1 MASSIIKIKRSGTS
15 GQPSNLGQGELAYSY
30 LSGNVING
38 GDRLYIGTGV
48 EAYGNAA
55 TISPIGGLYYT
66 RLIDATTTPGILE
79 TGNSSIPILSATG
92 TIDKWYAGNTYI
104 YSNVITTTDTNAN
117 LVLDPNGTGKVKIAN
132 VWTLPRSAG
141 TDGYVLK
148 TNGSD
153 TATWTEP
160 KIYIGNS
167 SANLFNTQGSFTTIN
182 GFSTLAGGQGNRH
195 YLDVGQESGPI
206 LAGLNITSNVQIQ
219 TGTNGVAGKY
229 WGFEHDGSTKFPNYT
244 FPAADAPASGY
255 LLKSDGAG
263 ILSWSVENQAFYL
276 GNTLIGNTSGST
288 TSITNF
294 SSLAGGNYNGN
305 YVKVGDVGFGPALGT
320 TNSDSDVRIETG
332 AGGTVAHTWLFKRD
346 GTTRFNDAYTFPAT
360 DGAANYYLKTDGTG
374 TISWAPASTTLDSVL
389 TAGNTSLQG
398 ITVGNI
404 TTDTIINNGHYWKF
418 NSNGTTTFNNAFT
431 FPAGDGTANY
441 ILKTDGNGAVSW
453 TSQTA
458 GQLQS
463 DYTQTNTAS
472 ADYIKNKPNLQV
484 YAIAANIS
492 TVGYTGNYTDLT
504 NTPLLSNVALSDD
517 YNDLI
522 NKPNLQPV
530 ATSGLYSDLTGTPML
545 ANVATSGLYSDLTG
559 TPNLANVALSDD
571 YNDLINRPTLP
582 YYLLLSGD
590 SGTGNV
596 ELLMDTIDFVGNGP
610 LNTAISRVGN
620 IVSVTSNV
628 DYATTNT
635 VGVASFSSSNFDVS
649 AGGQVTLKTGGIT
662 NASLANANITIGNT
676 TVNLGETTTAFAGLT
691 SVQVGNIKIYNN
703 NTIENPSLNGNISL
717 KTNGAG
723 VIDANDTRIT
733 NVSDPINTHDVA
745 NKSYVD
751 AVAAGLHVHAPAA
764 VAVEGNLATLT
775 GGSVTYYNGPGNDGI
790 DATLT
795 LGVAITAIDFQTLGS
810 ATLPTNSRILIKDES
825 NHAYNGIYTINAAGT
840 VLTRA
845 VDFNTP
851 LLVHGG
857 DFIFV
862 EYGTKYG
869 ATGWVQ
875 TDKTDGI
882 GNSNIEFSQFAG
894 PGTYNAGNGL
904 LLDGTIFNVQVNSTD
919 GGIEITAN
927 KIQLKSSF
935 AGNGLTYSAGILDIG
950 GTTDRI
956 SVSSNSIDIAATYA
970 GQSTIVTLGNVTT
983 GTWWGDVIST
993 SKGGTGQS
1001 NFNAYDLLVGNGST
1015 HGLSVLSL
1023 GNHGQFLQVNDAG
1036 TALVYA
1042 DLDGGTY

>member
-1 MASSIIKIKRSGTS
+1 MASSIIKIKRSGTA
-15 GQPSNLGQGELAYSY
+15 GAPANLGQGELGYSY
-30 LSGNVING
+30 LAGNLING
-38 GDRLYIGTGV
+38 GDRLYIGTGA

-66 RLIDATTTPGILE
+66 RLVDASTPGTLE

-104 YSNVITTTDTNAN
+104 YSNVITTTDTNSD
-117 LVLDPNGTGKVKIAN
+117 LILDPNGTGKVKIADT
-132 VWTLPRSAG
+132 WTLPRGAG

-182 GFSTLAGGQGNRH
+182 GFGTLAGGQGNRH

-219 TGTNGVAGKY
+219 TGSNGVAGKY

-244 FPAADAPASGY
+244 FPAADAPSSGY

-263 ILSWSVENQAFYL
+263 TLSWAQENQTFYL
-276 GNTLIGNTSGST
+276 GSTALGNTSATVKSVEGFETLS
-288 TSITNF
+288 
-294 SSLAGGNYNGN
+294 GGNYGGN
-305 YVKVGDVGFGPALGT
+305 YVKVGDIGFGPALGT
-320 TNSDSDVRIETG
+320 TNNDSDVRIETG
-332 AGGTVAHTWLFKRD
+332 ASGTVAHTWLFKKD
-346 GTTRFNDAYTFPAT
+346 GTTTFNSAYTFPAT
-360 DGAANYYLKTDGTG
+360 DGAANYYLKTDGSG
-374 TISWAPASTTLDSVL
+374 IISWAPASTTLDSVL
-389 TAGNTSLQG
+389 TAGNSTTQG
-398 ITVGNI
+398 LTVGNV
-404 TTDTIINNGHYWKF
+404 TTGEIINNGHYWKF

-431 FPAGDGTANY
+431 FPASDGTDGY
-441 ILKTDGNGAVSW
+441 ILKTDGNGAISW

-458 GQLQS
+458 GQLQA

-492 TVGYTGNYTDLT
+492 TVGYSGDYTDLL
-504 NTPLLSNVALSDD
+504 NTPLLGNVALSDD

-522 NKPNLQPV
+522 NTPVLSAVATSNDYNDLDNLPSLAAV
-530 ATSGLYSDLTGTPML
+530 ATSGLYSDLTGTPAL
-545 ANVATSGLYSDLTG
+545 G
-559 TPNLANVALSDD
+559 NVALSDD

-582 YYLLLSGD
+582 YYLNLSGD

-596 ELLMDTIDFVGNGP
+596 ELLMDTIDFVGQGP

-628 DYATTNT
+628 DYATTSD

-649 AGGQVTLKTGGIT
+649 VGGQVTLKSGGIT

-691 SVQVGNIKIYNN
+691 SVQVGNIKIHNN
-703 NTIENPSLNGNISL
+703 NTIENPALNGNISL

-733 NVSDPINTHDVA
+733 NVSDPINAHDVA
-745 NKSYVD
+745 NRSYVD

-775 GGSVTYYNGPGNDGI
+775 GGSVTYYNGVGNDGV
-790 DATLT
+790 DATIT
-795 LGVAITAIDFQTLGS
+795 LGTAITAIDGQTLGT
-810 ATLPTNSRILIKDES
+810 ATLPTNSRILIKDQA
-825 NHAYNGIYTINAAGT
+825 NKAHNGIYTINAAGT
-840 VLTRA
+840 ILTRA

-851 LLVHGG
+851 TLIHGG

-875 TDKTDGI
+875 TDITDGV
-882 GNSNIEFSQFAG
+882 GTSNIEFSQFAG

-919 GGIEITAN
+919 GGIEISAN
-927 KIQLKSSF
+927 KIQIKSST
-935 AGNGLTYSAGILDIG
+935 AGNGLTYSAGIYDIG
-950 GTTDRI
+950 GTADRI
-956 SVSSNSIDIAATYA
+956 SVGSNSIDIAATYA
-970 GQSTIVTLGNVTT
+970 GQSSITTLGNVTT
-983 GTWWGDVIST
+983 GTWYGDVIST
-993 SKGGTGQS
+993 TKGGTGYGS
-1001 NFNAYDLLVGNGST
+1001 FASYDLLVGNGTSG
-1015 HGLSVLSL
+1015 GLSILGL